1 MYAPN
6 ALFDRRNID
15 QRGRSLIL
23 VHEIT
28 SRAHRPNKRQF
39 DISLNR
45 CSRTV
50 RLDIVAHEDAA
61 CHRKLD
67 GELSGP
73 RVAQFSMNER
83 STLNDRARRLRSTS
97 RRWFAALKLDDARS
111 ISQYSFTIERRNAA
125 TRRHHRGSFC
135 SLIKSKVMLNRPNI
149 DRDDARSARAV
160 SIPLQISAFQ
170 RDLGRI
176 SRCCFLLFSSFA
188 RVCVFARCRYRLK
201 EKLSC
206 GIFRTGNC
214 EWAGIFC
221 STAGHVEFEIKR
233 EISSFLFHRFLPCRH
248 VF

>member
-6 ALFDRRNID
+6 ALFDRGNID

-23 VHEIT
+23 VRETT

-50 RLDIVAHEDAA
+50 RLDIVAREDAA

-97 RRWFAALKLDDARS
+97 RRWFAALKLDDGRG
-111 ISQYSFTIERRNAA
+111 ISQYSFTIEKRNAA
-125 TRRHHRGSFC
+125 TRRRHRGSFC

-149 DRDDARSARAV
+149 D
-160 SIPLQISAFQ
+160 
-170 RDLGRI
+170 G
-176 SRCCFLLFSSFA
+176 
-188 RVCVFARCRYRLK
+188 
-201 EKLSC
+201 
-206 GIFRTGNC
+206 
-214 EWAGIFC
+214 
-221 STAGHVEFEIKR
+221 
-233 EISSFLFHRFLPCRH
+233 
-248 VF
+248 